1 MERAFQ
7 SLRPLTGE
15 EAMRIEEALGW
26 ANTWDVGVDAEV
38 ALPSGE
44 GDSSDE
50 LSQGILRA
58 LKRARLEAQRRAEVY
73 ETEQL
78 PGFDKE
84 ENL

>member
-1 MERAFQ
+1 
-7 SLRPLTGE
+7 
-15 EAMRIEEALGW
+15 
-26 ANTWDVGVDAEV
+26 
-38 ALPSGE
+38 
-44 GDSSDE
+44 
-50 LSQGILRA
+50 